1 MEIKRSFVFAFK
13 DPKAIQ
19 KLLLGGVFLFLFF
32 TVYFFVVVIGYILRI
47 LYAALEGRDA
57 ALPKWTKLNG
67 LFNEGLLPVLVIL
80 SYMAPL
86 IGLFISE
93 QIIYAVFGIS
103 AQISSV
109 FMGLNVV
116 VSLIVSFALP
126 LALIRFVIHGSVNE
140 AFNLRQILKFVGAN
154 RKNVFLAWGISLLT
168 GALSVVAGGILLAV
182 GVFFTSFFNLVIVAH
197 LYAQAYRASV
207 PFEDDKNGEV
217 RSSFTIPP
225 PLSMGNN
232 KGK

>member
-32 TVYFFVVVIGYILRI
+32 TVYFFVVVIGYIMRI

-57 ALPKWTKLNG
+57 ALPNWAKLNG

-80 SYMAPL
+80 SYVAPL
-86 IGLFISE
+86 IGLFIAE
-93 QIIYAVFGIS
+93 QIIYAVFGLS
-103 AQISSV
+103 DQISNV
-109 FMGLNVV
+109 FIGLNSAVWLV
-116 VSLIVSFALP
+116 VSFVLP
-126 LALIRFVIHGSVNE
+126 LGMIRLVIHGSVHE
-140 AFNLRQILKFVGAN
+140 AFNFRQILDFVRAN
-154 RKNVFLAWGISLLT
+154 PKTIFLAWGISLLT
-168 GALSVVAGGILLAV
+168 SALSVVAGGVLVVV

-197 LYAQAYRASV
+197 LYAQAYRRSA
-207 PFEDDKNGEV
+207 PFKDDKNGEV

-225 PLSMGNN
+225 PLRGENN
-232 KGK
+232 HRK